1 MRKLVRIIP
10 SRERSRFEMSKEEYL
25 EFIRQQPYD
34 AMGDFGFL
42 LRHET
47 EKSESPTAE
56 GQI

>member
-1 MRKLVRIIP
+1 
-10 SRERSRFEMSKEEYL
+10 MSKEEYL

-56 GQI
+56 GQN

>member
-1 MRKLVRIIP
+1 MN
-10 SRERSRFEMSKEEYL
+10 KEEYL

-56 GQI
+56 GQNKKNID